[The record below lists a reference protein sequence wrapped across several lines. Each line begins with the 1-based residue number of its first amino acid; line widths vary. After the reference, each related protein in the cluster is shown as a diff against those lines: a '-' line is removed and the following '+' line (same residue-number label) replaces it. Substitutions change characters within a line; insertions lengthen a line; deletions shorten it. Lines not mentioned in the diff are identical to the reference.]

1 MIEFKYNSPIFKLGK
16 ISRSEWREL
25 GMSARSE
32 IVKRTR
38 NGVDI
43 NRQPFHKY
51 SAMTQEYK
59 SGIMQTRGLGSSV
72 VTLQDTGQMHR
83 SLSVEVQA
91 NAAILYYA
99 DQNRARVALLH
110 QTGGYHLPKREHFGF
125 NKTDSNKYLEK
136 IAKLQTIKNKKAN
149 R

>member
-1 MIEFKYNSPIFKLGK
+1 MIEFKYNSPVFKLGK

-59 SGIMQTRGLGSSV
+59 SGIMQNRGLGSSV

-83 SLSVEVQA
+83 SLSIEVQA

-99 DQNRARVALLH
+99 DQNRAKIALKH
-110 QTGGYHLPKREHFGF
+110 QTAAYRLPKREHFGF
-125 NKTDSNKYLEK
+125 NKTDGDIYLEK
-136 IAKLQTIKNKKAN
+136 IAKLQNIKNKKAN

>member
-1 MIEFKYNSPIFKLGK
+1 MIEFKYNSPVFKLGK
-16 ISRSEWREL
+16 ISRSEWRDL

-38 NGVDI
+38 NGIDI
-43 NRQPFHKY
+43 NHQPFHEY
-51 SAMTQEYK
+51 SVMTKEYK

-99 DQNRARVALLH
+99 DQNRAKIALKH
-110 QTGGYHLPKREHFGF
+110 QTGDNRLPKREHFGF
-125 NKTDSNKYLEK
+125 NKTDGDRYIER
-136 IAKLQTIKNKKAN
+136 IAKLQTARNKKAN

>member
-38 NGVDI
+38 NGIDI

-59 SGIMQTRGLGSSV
+59 SGIMQNRGLGSSV

-83 SLSVEVQA
+83 SLSIEIQA

-110 QTGGYHLPKREHFGF
+110 QTGGFHLPKE
-125 NKTDSNKYLEK
+125 NILASIKLMATDIWKGLPNFKP
-136 IAKLQTIKNKKAN
+136 
-149 R
+149 

>member
-38 NGVDI
+38 NGIDI
-43 NRQPFHKY
+43 NHQPSHD
-51 SAMTQEYK
+51 
-59 SGIMQTRGLGSSV
+59 TRGLGSSV

-83 SLSVEVQA
+83 SLSIEVQA

-110 QTGGYHLPKREHFGF
+110 QTGGFHLPKREHFGF
-125 NKTDSNKYLEK
+125 NKTDGNKYLEK
-136 IAKLQTIKNKKAN
+136 IAKLQTVRNIYHGL
-149 R
+149 

>member
-1 MIEFKYNSPIFKLGK
+1 MIEFKYNSPVFKLGK

-38 NGVDI
+38 NGIDI
-43 NRQPFHKY
+43 NHQPFHEY
-51 SAMTQEYK
+51 SAATQEYK

-83 SLSVEVQA
+83 SLSIEVQA

-99 DQNRARVALLH
+99 DQNRARVALIH
-110 QTGGYHLPKREHFGF
+110 KTERYQLPKREHFGF
-125 NKTDSNKYLEK
+125 NKTDRNKYLEK
-136 IAKLQTIKNKKAN
+136 IAKLQTIKKKKAN

>member
-1 MIEFKYNSPIFKLGK
+1 MIEFKYNSPVFKLGK

-38 NGVDI
+38 SGIDI
-43 NRQPFHKY
+43 NHQPFHEY
-51 SAMTQEYK
+51 SAATQEYK

-99 DQNRARVALLH
+99 DQNRAKIALKH
-110 QTGGYHLPKREHFGF
+110 QTGDNRLPKREHFGF
-125 NKTDSNKYLEK
+125 NKTDGNKYLEK
-136 IAKLQTIKNKKAN
+136 IAKLQTARNKKAN

>member
-1 MIEFKYNSPIFKLGK
+1 MIEFKYNSPVFKLGK
-16 ISRSEWREL
+16 ISRSEWRDL

-38 NGVDI
+38 SGIDI
-43 NRQPFHKY
+43 NHQPFHEY
-51 SAMTQEYK
+51 SAATQEYK

-91 NAAILYYA
+91 NAAILYLSLIHISEPTRLLSISYA
-99 DQNRARVALLH
+99 VFCL
-110 QTGGYHLPKREHFGF
+110 KKK
-125 NKTDSNKYLEK
+125 KTNHTTQGT
-136 IAKLQTIKNKKAN
+136 KLI
-149 R
+149 

>member
-1 MIEFKYNSPIFKLGK
+1 MIEFKYNSPVFKLGK

-38 NGVDI
+38 NGIDI
-43 NRQPFHKY
+43 NHQPFHEY
-51 SAMTQEYK
+51 SVMTKEYK

-83 SLSVEVQA
+83 SLSIEVQA

-99 DQNRARVALLH
+99 DQNRAKIALKH
-110 QTGGYHLPKREHFGF
+110 QTGDNRLPFQSLF
-125 NKTDSNKYLEK
+125 
-136 IAKLQTIKNKKAN
+136 
-149 R
+149 